1 MLQMTPKETAQ
12 PTGVQIILISPQQY
26 LIVVLQD
33 TYYINKFL
41 DGVVPLTIR
50 APDDIDDSLTETD
63 IDTFQETG
71 MALYNGGFVF
81 NYKNSL
87 NTIVADTVA

>member
-1 MLQMTPKETAQ
+1 MTPKETAQ

-33 TYYINKFL
+33 TYYMNKFL
-41 DGVVPLTIR
+41 DGAVPLTIG
-50 APDDIDDSLTETD
+50 APNDIDDSLTETD

-71 MALYNGGFVF
+71 MPLQNSGFVF
-81 NYKNSL
+81 NYKKSL
-87 NTIVADTVA
+87 NTIIADTVA

>member
-1 MLQMTPKETAQ
+1 MTPKETAQ

-33 TYYINKFL
+33 TYYMNKFL
-41 DGVVPLTIR
+41 DGVVPLTIG

-71 MALYNGGFVF
+71 MPLQNGGFVF
-81 NYKNSL
+81 NYKKSL